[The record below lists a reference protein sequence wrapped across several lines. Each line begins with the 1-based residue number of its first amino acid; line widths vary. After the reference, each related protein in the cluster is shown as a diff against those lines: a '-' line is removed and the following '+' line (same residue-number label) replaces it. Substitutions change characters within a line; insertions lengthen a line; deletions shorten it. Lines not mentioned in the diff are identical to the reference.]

1 MNSAANKNLD
11 RLNNMYLSIIRKKS
25 SARIKTLNDVL
36 NFIEE
41 VSKITEIPLYYFMYS
56 KDKRTGYYNIG
67 LHYTF
72 FIDKFLQKNKMVRY
86 YSIETNIDKDNEII
100 VCSVLVEYKKDENS
114 DYITF
119 KYDLFDNMRS
129 KEKNEAN
136 ENKIY
141 RKEDYKKQVI
151 MLQKTAIM
159 NTIKL
164 LFPEEYM
171 VYNAVNQTVI
181 LESTGYY
188 EKREEYTTKKSVFVS
203 NTKQTMQV
211 DTTDKTTN
219 STNLSQEQIKENNT
233 RTENDAIK
241 EKYRKILIGIRDSN
255 NIPEDEFN
263 KIVKLAMEE
272 LGKKPV
278 SEEDFIQLHGLV
290 VKHVEEKITQS

>member
-1 MNSAANKNLD
+1 MNGTASNNLN
-11 RLNNMYLSIIRKKS
+11 RLNNVYLSIIRKKG
-25 SARIKTLNDVL
+25 SAKIKTLNDVL

-72 FIDKFLQKNKMVRY
+72 FIDRFLQKNKMVKY
-86 YSIETNIDKDNEII
+86 YSVETNIDRDNEII

-119 KYDLFDNMRS
+119 KYDLFDSMKS
-129 KEKNEAN
+129 KEQNESG

-171 VYNAVNQTVI
+171 VYNAANQTVI
-181 LESTGYY
+181 LDSNPNPGYY
-188 EKREEYTTKKSVFVS
+188 EKREEYTTKKSVFVN

-211 DTTDKTTN
+211 DTTDKVN
-219 STNLSQEQIKENNT
+219 NLSQEQTKSENET
-233 RTENDAIK
+233 IK
-241 EKYRKILIGIRDSN
+241 EKYRKIFIGIRDSN

-263 KIVKLAMEE
+263 KMVKSAMEE

-278 SEEDFIQLHGLV
+278 SEEDFIQLHGLL

>member
-1 MNSAANKNLD
+1 MNSTANNNFN
-11 RLNNMYLSIIRKKS
+11 RLNNLYLSIIRKKGG
-25 SARIKTLNDVL
+25 AKIKTLNDVL

-72 FIDKFLQKNKMVRY
+72 FIDKFLQKNKMVKY
-86 YSIETNIDKDNEII
+86 YRIETNIDRDNEII

-114 DYITF
+114 DYIIF
-119 KYDLFDNMRS
+119 KYDLFDSMKS
-129 KEKNEAN
+129 KEQNEAS

-181 LESTGYY
+181 LDANSNPGYY
-188 EKREEYTTKKSVFVS
+188 EKREEYPTKKSVFVN

-211 DTTDKTTN
+211 DTTDKAN
-219 STNLSQEQIKENNT
+219 NLSQEQTKSESN
-233 RTENDAIK
+233 EIK
-241 EKYRKILIGIRDSN
+241 EKYRKIFIGIRDSN

-263 KIVKLAMEE
+263 KMVKLAMEQ

-278 SEEDFIQLHGLV
+278 SEEDFIQLHGLL
-290 VKHVEEKITQS
+290 VKQVEDKITQS